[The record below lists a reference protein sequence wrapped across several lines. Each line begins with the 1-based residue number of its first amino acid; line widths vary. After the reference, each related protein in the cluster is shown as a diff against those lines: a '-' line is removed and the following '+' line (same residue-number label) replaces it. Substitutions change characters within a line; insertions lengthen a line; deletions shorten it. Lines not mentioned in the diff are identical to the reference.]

1 MVGFTTRG
9 YGVSVHRT
17 DCPNA
22 APERRTK
29 ETEGRWLKVSWAED
43 LQEGYSTVLQV
54 TAKDRMGLIVDVST
68 ILSSTKTRV
77 SNLHARSTPD
87 GFALIEIGLEV
98 TDHKQLQTVIHR
110 LQQISGVMRVTRPAG

>member
-1 MVGFTTRG
+1 MSR
-9 YGVSVHRT
+9 S
-17 DCPNA
+17 
-22 APERRTK
+22 
-29 ETEGRWLKVSWAED
+29 WLKVSGAED
-43 LQEGYSTVLQV
+43 LQEGYSTALQV

-77 SNLHARSTPD
+77 SSLNARSTPD

-98 TDHKQLQTVIHR
+98 SDHKQLQTVIHR